1 MTYCVA
7 IKVNHGIVFASDS
20 RTNAGVDYISTYS
33 KMYTF
38 DLPEDRVMVLLS
50 SGNLATTQAVIN
62 CIKRDIEDDAPVS
75 LKSVHYLY
83 DAANYIG
90 KISQQ
95 YQHEHEAALK
105 HSNINP
111 EASFIL
117 GGQIHGHEQQIYLVY
132 PQGNYITASEDTPY
146 LQIGETKYGKPILDR
161 VVRAETSLEDAARC
175 ALVSLDSTMR
185 SNISV
190 GPPLEMAICEQ
201 DDLKITRYTRLDY
214 GTPFYSA
221 LQKGWNDGLRRA
233 FNRLPRFDWEHPTL
247 VKDNENQPGSK

>member
-7 IKVNHGIVFASDS
+7 IKVNRGIVFASDS

-38 DLPEDRVMVLLS
+38 ELSDDRIMVLLS
-50 SGNLATTQAVIN
+50 SGNLATTQAVMN
-62 CIKRDIEDDAPVS
+62 SIKRDIKDEAAIS
-75 LKSVHYLY
+75 LKNVHYLY

-90 KISQQ
+90 KLSQE
-95 YQHEHEAALK
+95 YQQEHATALNQ
-105 HSNINP
+105 SNISP

-117 GGQIHGHEQQIYLVY
+117 GGQIRGHEQEIYLIY

-161 VVRAETSLEDAARC
+161 VVRADTTLEDAARC

-190 GPPLEMAICEQ
+190 GPPLELSICEH
-201 DDLKITRYTRLDY
+201 DDFKITRYLRLDY
-214 GTPFYSA
+214 GTPFYGS
-221 LQKGWNDGLRRA
+221 LQEGWNNGLRNA
-233 FNRLPRFDWEHPTL
+233 FDRLPRFEWEQPVL
-247 VKDNENQPGSK
+247 IKENQNQSGGN